1 MEEEGD
7 FCRAPA
13 LNCSLPAHV
22 GSVVHQAVCL
32 KTNPTLAVRKEAP
45 RTSLGVSEGVDT
57 AVAVLKDT
65 GQIAAVGITVLAA
78 AQALLSTSRYHR
90 HPLSPSPT
98 VLNCSS
104 HTGSVF
110 LRCCP
115 GPKGLHWN
123 TSWLHGTL
131 PTWVPLRQAVS
142 LSHSQHELSTRE
154 SGSRRANLVNRA
166 HNRKA
171 PWAAVRSR

>member
-1 MEEEGD
+1 MVSSAGDGAQVALEHPSEEGGRLPHSDSGQGQGGREAMEEEGD

-78 AQALLSTSRYHR
+78 AQALFSTSRYHR
-90 HPLSPSPT
+90 HPLS
-98 VLNCSS
+98 
-104 HTGSVF
+104 
-110 LRCCP
+110 
-115 GPKGLHWN
+115 
-123 TSWLHGTL
+123 
-131 PTWVPLRQAVS
+131 
-142 LSHSQHELSTRE
+142 
-154 SGSRRANLVNRA
+154 
-166 HNRKA
+166 
-171 PWAAVRSR
+171 